1 MSGERF
7 LTKLHFSRHA
17 PAAVY
22 FSALIALA
30 LCLGLAGC
38 DAANATGGIAPP
50 ATATATSR
58 LTATATPQPSSPQTT
73 PLPTGAFATYAN
85 TAYGYAISYPQ
96 SWSVLGAS
104 ATSQSFLVFNYDQQ
118 TYQQPYSAPPL
129 LKIEIDAA
137 PNPSNLSPLDFF
149 KQSSSGPG
157 QPAVTI
163 QSSQATTLAG
173 HNAEQV
179 IWTSSASQYPII
191 TYLIA
196 KGGAM
201 LLIYQSNAANS
212 QPSPVFTQMLASLTI
227 MG

>member
-1 MSGERF
+1 MV
-7 LTKLHFSRHA
+7 KLYFSRHVH
-17 PAAVY
+17 AAVY
-22 FSALIALA
+22 SSALIALA
-30 LCLGLAGC
+30 LCLGLVGC
-38 DAANATGGIAPP
+38 GAANATGGIASSP
-50 ATATATSR
+50 ATATATTQ
-58 LTATATPQPSSPQTT
+58 LAATATPQPPSPQPT
-73 PLPTGAFATYAN
+73 PLPTGAFTTYTN
-85 TAYGYAISYPQ
+85 TEYGYSITYPQ
-96 SWSVLGAS
+96 SWSVLGANV
-104 ATSQSFLVFNYDQQ
+104 TSQSFMVFNYDPH

-129 LKIEIDAA
+129 LKIEIDVA
-137 PNPSNLSPLDFF
+137 PNPSNMSPLDFF

-163 QSSQATTLAG
+163 QSSRATTLAG

-191 TYLIA
+191 TYLMT

-201 LLIYQSNAANS
+201 LLIYQTNAANS